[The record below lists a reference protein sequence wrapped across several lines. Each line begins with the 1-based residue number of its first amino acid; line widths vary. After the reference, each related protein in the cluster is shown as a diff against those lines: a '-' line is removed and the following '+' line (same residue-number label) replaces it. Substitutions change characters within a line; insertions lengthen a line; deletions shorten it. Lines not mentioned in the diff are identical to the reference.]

1 MFNSYVIWLR
11 SFFWFCRIFSHRQV
25 LRSELTLQNFSIFF
39 HSVQNSK
46 KIITE
51 KVKQN
56 KMKRSTVVALCISAA
71 GFCVVAAA
79 FVYFVIL
86 TPQTKV
92 DSHSNHTEVPT
103 QWVENNSNW
112 NNLFVLLNLTN
123 PVTFCY
129 IWIRNHLNI
138 LFVKIEWYSSGWI
151 ATMHPKRWVNK
162 RNHFFSIKISEDSR
176 KIKKITLKKKSHETL
191 NISKKNVKD
200 FRWTQR
206 HAYCTNIVWNS
217 WSSILSIDIPTQ
229 KVRLVKLNES
239 VNVLHASGDEESIQQ
254 LIEQGVDVNSQDQY
268 SNNALN
274 WATKKGE
281 FVYFRSADWLRNL
294 NVFWM

>member
-39 HSVQNSK
+39 HSIQNSK

-86 TPQTKV
+86 TPQPKN
-92 DSHSNHTEVPT
+92 DSHSDHTEVTT
-103 QWVENNSNW
+103 QWVKNNSNW

-162 RNHFFSIKISEDSR
+162 RNHFFHQNQWRLTGNQENHF
-176 KIKKITLKKKSHETL
+176 IKKNLMRLWTFRRKMSKILDGHRDTHIVQILCEIPDQVFYQSIFRLK
-191 NISKKNVKD
+191 
-200 FRWTQR
+200 R
-206 HAYCTNIVWNS
+206 
-217 WSSILSIDIPTQ
+217 
-229 KVRLVKLNES
+229 
-239 VNVLHASGDEESIQQ
+239 
-254 LIEQGVDVNSQDQY
+254 
-268 SNNALN
+268 
-274 WATKKGE
+274 
-281 FVYFRSADWLRNL
+281 FV
-294 NVFWM
+294 